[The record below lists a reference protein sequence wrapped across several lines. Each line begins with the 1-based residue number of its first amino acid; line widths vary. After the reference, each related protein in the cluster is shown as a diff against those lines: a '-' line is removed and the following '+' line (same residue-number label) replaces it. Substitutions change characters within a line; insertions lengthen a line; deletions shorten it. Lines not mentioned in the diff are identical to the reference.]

1 MKIKFGA
8 EQKKYITVA
17 ELSIVKQIISDMKED
32 DGLMEYAEIAARIA
46 SGGYVVKV
54 YERSAEI
61 AKNGRIYNAYGDDTE
76 NLDIWINAA
85 ALTSEG
91 FVMFGI
97 YLTDVWNI
105 TGDNEEEIKSHMYI
119 RKFQEVK

>member
-105 TGDNEEEIKSHMYI
+105 TGDNAEEIKSHMYI

>member
-1 MKIKFGA
+1 MKIKFGS

-17 ELSIVKQIISDMKED
+17 ELPIVKQIISDMKED

-54 YERSAEI
+54 YECSAEI

-105 TGDNEEEIKSHMYI
+105 TGDNAEEIKSHMYI